1 MSDTQRL
8 NWIIKRHANIE
19 SFGGKYL
26 ISIGTTVMTDWFATA
41 REAID
46 AAMTAPTSVKWR
58 TA

>member
-8 NWIIKRHANIE
+8 NWIIKTCARIE
-19 SFGGKYL
+19 SFGGKYR
-26 ISIGTTVMTDWFATA
+26 ISCGTTVLTDWLPTA

-46 AAMTAPTSVKWR
+46 AAMTAPISLDWR